1 MENKIIIAD
10 KSERL
15 DVFLSEKLDKTR
27 SAVKKLVDD
36 GEITVGGN
44 NVKAGRVLKI
54 GEEISVNIPDLVKLD
69 LEAENIPLDII
80 YQDKD
85 IAIINKPQ
93 GMTVHAGNGTHGST
107 LVNALLYHLDS
118 LSGIN
123 GVIRP
128 GIVHRI
134 DKDTSGLLVV
144 AKNDAAHLSLSEQIK
159 NKTCHRIYLA
169 LLEGTVKQND
179 GIIDTFIGRSDKNR
193 TMMAVKDS
201 GRRAVTHFKVLKRY
215 KEFTF
220 AEFKLETGRTHQIRV
235 HCKYIGHPIVGDP
248 VYGYEKQKFKL
259 NGQLLHA
266 WKLELTHPFTGERMS
281 FEAPLPD
288 YFQAVLQ
295 KLDKQ

>member
-36 GEITVGGN
+36 GVITVNGN
-44 NVKAGRVLKI
+44 KVKAGRVLKI
-54 GEEISVNIPDLVKLD
+54 GEEISVNIPDPIKLD

-266 WKLELTHPFTGERMS
+266 WKLELTHPSTGERMS